1 MLKIK
6 SMWEWEESY
15 LKFEVE
21 EGSSYY
27 CQGDQVW
34 CGEDEESFTGQMLM
48 IHESMTREEIQS
60 WAIRRGLEPVQTRLI
75 LGMLTQTGVIS

>member
-1 MLKIK
+1 MKIK

-48 IHESMTREEIQS
+48 IHESMTREEIQD
-60 WAIRRGLEPVQTRLI
+60 WAKDTGLPPAETRLI
-75 LGMLTQTGVIS
+75 LGMLNKAGVIS